1 MSKKYD
7 VVIVGAGASG
17 AFMAYEF
24 VALNKNIKVCVIDQG
39 GPITER
45 KCPIDGKKIKS
56 CVHCK
61 VCSIMHGFGGAG
73 GMSDGKYNITNNFGG
88 DLFTFTGKEEALDLM
103 RYVDSIN
110 LKMGGKDA
118 KLYSTA
124 SSSIKA
130 EALKYDLHL
139 LDAQVRHL
147 GTDRNLEILN
157 NIFNF
162 VKDKVDFKFYETV
175 KDITKIGDTFKIIT
189 DKDTYECSQTVAAAG
204 RSGSKWISQIC
215 EKFNIPT
222 RSNRVDIGVRVEIP
236 AEIFEHITSKVYES
250 KIVYRT
256 KKYGDLV
263 RTFCMNPYGKVV
275 NENTNGIITVNG
287 HSYADPKLHTQ
298 NTNFALLVSNTF
310 SEPFKDSNAYG
321 ESIARLS
328 NMLGGGVLVQ
338 RFGDLVSGRRTNDHR
353 ITQTFIQPTLQATPG
368 DLSLVI
374 PKRQLDDIIEMIYAL
389 DKIAPGMANDDTLLY
404 GVEVK
409 FYNSRVE
416 VDNNLETRVKGLYIL
431 GDGSGVTHSLSQ
443 AAASGVYAA
452 RVIAAQYSAKS

>member
-1 MSKKYD
+1 MCSNYD
-7 VVIVGAGASG
+7 VVIIGAGAAG
-17 AFMAYEF
+17 VFMAYEF
-24 VALNKNIKVCVIDQG
+24 TKLNKGLKVCMIDRG
-39 GPITER
+39 GPISKR
-45 KCPIDGKKIKS
+45 VCPIDGKKITS

-61 VCSIMHGFGGAG
+61 TCSIMNGFGGAG

-88 DLFTFTGKEEALDLM
+88 DLYVHVGKEEAISLM
-103 RYVDSIN
+103 KYVDEVN
-110 LKMGGKDA
+110 LKMGGGDA
-118 KLYSTA
+118 KLYSTV
-124 SSSIKA
+124 SSDLKA

-147 GTDRNLEILN
+147 GTDRNREILK
-157 NIFNF
+157 NIYEY
-162 VKDKVDFKFYETV
+162 VKDTVDIHFYEEV
-175 KDITKIGDTFKIIT
+175 SSVEKQGDKFRITT
-189 DKDTYECSQTVAAAG
+189 DKGEYLCNQTAVAAG
-204 RSGSKWISQIC
+204 RSGSKWISELCKDFGI
-215 EKFNIPT
+215 ET

-236 AEIFEHITSKVYES
+236 AAVFEHITKKVYES

-263 RTFCMNPYGKVV
+263 RTFCMNPYGEVV

-287 HSYADPKLHTQ
+287 HSYADPKLHTE

-310 SEPFKDSNAYG
+310 SEPFKDSNLYG

-338 RFGDLVSGRRTNDHR
+338 RFGDLVAGRRTNEHR
-353 ITQTFIQPTLQATPG
+353 FSQCFLTPTLKATPG

-389 DKIAPGMANDDTLLY
+389 DKIAPGTANDDTLLY

-409 FYNSRVE
+409 FYNSKVT
-416 VDNNLETRVKGLYIL
+416 VDEKLESSVKGLYVL

-443 AAASGVYAA
+443 ASASGVFAA
-452 RVIAAQYSAKS
+452 RTIAELY